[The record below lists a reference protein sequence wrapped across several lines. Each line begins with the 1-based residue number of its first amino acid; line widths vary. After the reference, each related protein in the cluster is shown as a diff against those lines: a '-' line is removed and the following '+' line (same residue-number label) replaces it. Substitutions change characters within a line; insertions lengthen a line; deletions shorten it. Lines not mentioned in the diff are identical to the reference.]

1 LNIGPRT
8 GILLALV
15 SLTAVTAAFAH
26 HSAAAAY
33 EADES
38 IGITGTVLK
47 FTWSNPHC
55 HVYIN
60 VAEGPFKGRTYTVE
74 LSSPVALVDDGWNK
88 TTLRPG
94 DDVTM
99 TVHPSRDGAAV
110 GLCRH
115 CAVAVN
121 GRPKKASGN

>member
-1 LNIGPRT
+1 MFA
-8 GILLALV
+8 LL
-15 SLTAVTAAFAH
+15 SLAVVPPAFAH

-33 EADES
+33 EADAS
-38 IGITGTVLK
+38 IRITGTVREFK
-47 FTWSNPHC
+47 WTNPHG

-60 VAEGPFKGRTYTVE
+60 VTAGRFKGRTYTIE
-74 LSSPVALVDDGWNK
+74 LSSPVALVRDGWNK

-99 TVHPSRDGAAV
+99 KVHPSRDGAPV

-115 CAVAVN
+115 CAVTVN
-121 GRPKKASGN
+121 GRIRKMSGS

>member
-1 LNIGPRT
+1 LNTGTRT
-8 GILLALV
+8 GILFALI
-15 SLTAVTAAFAH
+15 SLTVVSAAFAH

-38 IGITGTVLK
+38 IRITGAVLE
-47 FTWSNPHC
+47 FRWTNPHC
-55 HVYIN
+55 HVYIA

-74 LSSPVALVDDGWNK
+74 LSSPVALLNDGWSK
-88 TTLRPG
+88 TMLRPG

-99 TVHPSRDGAAV
+99 KVHPSRDGGPV

-115 CAVAVN
+115 CAVTVN
-121 GRPKKASGN
+121 GHLKKASGN